1 MLTAFFKSQSECQVL
16 LNNYT
21 DRFPGLKRWHRSIE
35 EEVQSTRTLYN
46 LFGRPKRFL
55 GEMNAAL
62 FRNAYSYK
70 PQSTVAEL
78 LNRGLIKMAN
88 DPRLGKA
95 GFNIKLLTT
104 VHDSVLFQVHK
115 SQLSNLLQILL
126 IVKDHMTH
134 TFTYKGKSF
143 TIGLDAKIGT
153 QWAGNTAEISTFTQE
168 EVTKAL
174 KKINMDV

>member
-1 MLTAFFKSQSECQVL
+1 MALWEYILHMKEKQLCYGVSLAESKLAFMKSTKIIEYKGKVYCPTTSTGFFVIRHNGFISITGINYSMGPQTFSDNLAKEEIFKSQSECQVL

-88 DPRLGKA
+88 DPRLGKSW
-95 GFNIKLLTT
+95 L
-104 VHDSVLFQVHK
+104 
-115 SQLSNLLQILL
+115 
-126 IVKDHMTH
+126 
-134 TFTYKGKSF
+134 
-143 TIGLDAKIGT
+143 
-153 QWAGNTAEISTFTQE
+153 
-168 EVTKAL
+168 
-174 KKINMDV
+174 